1 MVHDIYFTVE
11 LKNSSFTHRLS
22 GHFLNRCGINS
33 MGQGSSRKLRIQEI
47 VEVSALNFSV
57 QYIVIRPR
65 TLSTEKPAT
74 NGRTVPL

>member
-33 MGQGSSRKLRIQEI
+33 MRYAPS
-47 VEVSALNFSV
+47 
-57 QYIVIRPR
+57 
-65 TLSTEKPAT
+65 
-74 NGRTVPL
+74 